1 MHAWGEPGVDWV
13 GISEAAEYIGDYL
26 RKRGLAVLG
35 VKEKYGEVRVSVY
48 MSVSGVRGYIDR
60 FLYRRAY
67 KLALKRWPHL
77 RSEILEGA
85 DWPEY
90 LRRI

>member
-1 MHAWGEPGVDWV
+1 MHLWGEPGVDWE
-13 GISEAAEYIGDYL
+13 GINEAAEYIGHYL
-26 RKRGLAVLG
+26 RKRGMVVLG
-35 VKEKYGEVRVSVY
+35 VKEKYGEVRVSVA
-48 MSVSGVRGYIDR
+48 MTTGRVRGYIDR

-67 KLALKRWPHL
+67 KLALRRWPHL
-77 RSEILEGA
+77 RCELLEGA